1 MGVNL
6 GQQSNLPEQLSVADS
21 KHLLNSREA
30 LTTLITMNKHELI
43 QQLSL
48 QSHPEGG
55 YYSEIY
61 RSEVM
66 IDTDRVGQQRSAM
79 TSIYYLLT
87 DDSPIDY
94 FHINK
99 SDIMH
104 YFHLGSPITYFLI
117 PPDGTLQ
124 KCKLGL
130 DLAKGEVPQLLVP
143 GGYWKAGVLEEGEFG
158 LLGESVAPGFDFR
171 DMEFVKSEDFRQQ
184 FPNLW
189 EQLVPYIRSGV

>member
-1 MGVNL
+1 
-6 GQQSNLPEQLSVADS
+6 
-21 KHLLNSREA
+21 
-30 LTTLITMNKHELI
+30 MNKHDLI

-55 YYSEIY
+55 YYFESY
-61 RSEVM
+61 RSGMM
-66 IDTDRVGQQRSAM
+66 IETDRVGQQRSAM

-104 YFHLGSPITYFLI
+104 YFHMGSPVTYLLI

-130 DLAKGEVPQLLVP
+130 DLTKGEVPQLLVP
-143 GGYWKAGVLEEGEFG
+143 GGYWKAAVLEEGEFG
-158 LLGESVAPGFDFR
+158 LLGEGVAPGFDFQ
-171 DMEFVKSEDFRQQ
+171 DMELGKSEDFRQQ
-184 FPNLW
+184 FPDIW
-189 EQLVPYIRSGV
+189 EQLVPYVRE